1 MKEYFTQDS
10 MMMADVL
17 NSAMHNSSSKEN

>member
-10 MMMADVL
+10 MKPRMMTML
-17 NSAMHNSSSKEN
+17 